1 MTTTK
6 ITNEA
11 PMKEGEAMVK
21 FGRKLTEIERRQR
34 REMRA
39 LGRRHGGEVGRL
51 EIQHQAELDE
61 LEERHRQEL
70 EEPGADPA
78 DGPEEQGGS
87 DVS

>member
-39 LGRRHGGEVGRL
+39 LGRRHGGEMADVEERHL
-51 EIQHQAELDE
+51 QELAE

-78 DGPEEQGGS
+78 DGPEEQGG
-87 DVS
+87 